1 MRSRKA
7 APSTADAAGEG
18 DAGGIAARFA
28 GRLAVVVSCE
38 HGGRRVPD
46 EYRALFDGAAA
57 QSALDSHRA
66 FDDGAADVARALA
79 ARVGAP
85 LFVADTTRLVVDL
98 NRSLGHPRLFSELT
112 RGLDEDARA
121 RIVERYYRPYR
132 DAVERAVGAAARRGP
147 VLHVSAHTFTPVLDG
162 VERRADVA
170 LLFDPRRAGE
180 ARFAAVW
187 RDALRATL
195 PAGTVVRRN
204 YPYRGVSDGFTT
216 WLRKRFAADAY
227 LGLELE
233 VNQRRVGGADW
244 PAYVDAIAASLER
257 ALGAVAEESFAV
269 LR

>member
-1 MRSRKA
+1 MRSPTAGR
-7 APSTADAAGEG
+7 STADVRGE
-18 DAGGIAARFA
+18 AAARESRADGSFA
-28 GRLAVVVSCE
+28 VIVSCE

-162 VERRADVA
+162 LERRADVG

-180 ARFAAVW
+180 ARFAAAW
-187 RDALRATL
+187 RDALRAAL

-204 YPYRGVSDGFTT
+204 FPYRGVSDGFTT

-227 LGLELE
+227 RGLELE

-244 PAYVDAIAASLER
+244 PAYVDALAASLER
-257 ALGAVAEESFAV
+257 ALYAVAAGSSP
-269 LR
+269 